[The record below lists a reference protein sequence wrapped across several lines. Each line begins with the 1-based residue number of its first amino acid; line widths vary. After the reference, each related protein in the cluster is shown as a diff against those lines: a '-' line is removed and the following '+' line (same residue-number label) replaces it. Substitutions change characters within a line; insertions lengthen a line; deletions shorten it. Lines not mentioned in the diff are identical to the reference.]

1 MENTNSGDASEI
13 TEIIQHWS
21 SVSDDAK
28 GRVVAALYEQL
39 RRNAAS
45 HLRGESHVDLQP
57 TSLVHEAYDRLVNVS
72 RIDLHS
78 RSHFLGLAGRIMRQ
92 VLVDE
97 ARRRRAQKRDVGLQ
111 TQFTERY
118 FGEQVQFTDILE
130 LEEMLQALEEI
141 DPQYVLLFEARAF
154 AGMTVEE
161 TAASLGMSP
170 STVKRRWKVVL
181 AWLRVRL
188 DAQQSGRSDS

>member
-1 MENTNSGDASEI
+1 MADSNDNRGGEI

-45 HLRGESHVDLQP
+45 HLRGEAHVDLQP
-57 TSLVHEAYDRLVNVS
+57 TSLVHEAYDRLVNIS
-72 RIDLHS
+72 RIDLNS
-78 RSHFLGLAGRIMRQ
+78 RSHFLGLAGRVMRQ

-111 TQFTERY
+111 TQFTEKF
-118 FGEQVQFTDILE
+118 FGEEVQYADILE
-130 LEEMLQALEEI
+130 LEEMLGELEQI
-141 DPQYVLLFEARAF
+141 DPLYVSLFEARAF

-161 TAASLGMSP
+161 TAVSLGMSA

-181 AWLRVRL
+181 AWLRIRME
-188 DAQQSGRSDS
+188 SGQGGEPSP